1 MIIVNREKAA
11 ILQTPHG
18 SEIRP
23 LIDRTTAPIELCS
36 LAEEVLPPG
45 AAVGRHFHRAT
56 EEVYYVLRGAGE
68 MTVGAETRAVGPG
81 DAVFIPLG
89 QAHTLR
95 NTGAEDMALL
105 LVCGP
110 AYQVADHLPVNDK

>member
-1 MIIVNREKAA
+1 MLIVSRDAA
-11 ILQTPHG
+11 KILHTPHG

-45 AAVGRHFHRAT
+45 ATVGRHHHLAT
-56 EEVYYVLRGAGE
+56 EEIYYILRGTGA
-68 MTVGAETRAVGPG
+68 MTINDETRTVNAG
-81 DAVFIPLG
+81 DAVYIPR
-89 QAHTLR
+89 QHTHTLI
-95 NTGAEDMALL
+95 NTGADDMILL

-110 AYQVADHLPVNDK
+110 AYTIADHLPEIA

>member
-1 MIIVNREKAA
+1 MLIINRQAA
-11 ILQTPHG
+11 KKIHTPHG

-45 AAVGRHFHRAT
+45 ASVERHFHQET
-56 EEVYYVLRGAGE
+56 EEVYYILSGSGR
-68 MTVGAETRAVGPG
+68 MTIGDETSSVGPG
-81 DAVFIPLG
+81 DAIFIPLN
-89 QAHTLR
+89 HTHALT
-95 NTGAEDMALL
+95 NTGEEPMTLL

-110 AYQVADHLPVNDK
+110 AYAQADHIPTS